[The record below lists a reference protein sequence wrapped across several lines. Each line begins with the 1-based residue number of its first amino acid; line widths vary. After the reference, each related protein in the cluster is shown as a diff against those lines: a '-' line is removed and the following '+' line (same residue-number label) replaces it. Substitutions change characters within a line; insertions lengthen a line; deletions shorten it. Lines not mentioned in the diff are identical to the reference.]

1 MAAHIHGTLKSF
13 FADKVDALAT
23 LEVALC
29 NYGAQ
34 VARITPGTDAPGLLA
49 DVTLKEFA
57 PDTTTAEFSID
68 VTGNDLIEPAGTYYT
83 FTIKD
88 GNGDTIQVNAYA
100 FVDGLGYDLNTLQPF
115 DPSLPLMP
123 LPPLLVNEMLT
134 VADADTMSFDGTD
147 FTTFKTTLHSDVLHA
162 TWTNMIPGNLYTFI
176 ILEDGTGGW
185 QFNWGSTIHNGTM
198 INHAPNGQTVQT
210 FVADV
215 DGQLYAI
222 SGGAYS

>member
-1 MAAHIHGTLKSF
+1 MAAHITGTLKSF
-13 FADKVDALAT
+13 FANKVDALAT

-34 VARITPGTDAPGLLA
+34 VARVTSGADSHGLFA
-49 DVTLKEFA
+49 DVTLKEFK
-57 PDTTTAEFSID
+57 PDATTAQFSID
-68 VTGNDLIEPAGTYYT
+68 VTGNDVIEPAGTYYT
-83 FTIKD
+83 FTVKD

-100 FVDGLGYDLNTLQPF
+100 FIDSQSYDLNTLQPF
-115 DPSLPLMP
+115 DPALPLMP

-134 VADADTMSFDGTD
+134 VPASDTMIFDGTSY
-147 FTTFKTTLHSDVLHA
+147 TTFKTTLHSDVLHS
-162 TWTNMIPGNLYTFI
+162 TFTNMIPGNLYTFI
-176 ILEDGTGGW
+176 ILEDATGGW
-185 QFNWGSTIHNGTM
+185 QFNWPTTVHNATM
-198 INHAPNGQTVQT
+198 INHAPNGQIVQT

>member
-1 MAAHIHGTLKSF
+1 MATITGTLKSF
-13 FADKVDALAT
+13 FANKVDALAT
-23 LEVALC
+23 LDVALC

-34 VARITPGTDAPGLLA
+34 VARITGGADDPGLLA
-49 DVTLKEFA
+49 DVTLKQFA
-57 PDTTTAEFSID
+57 PDSTTGKFTID
-68 VTGNDLIEPAGTYYT
+68 LTGNDVIEPAGTYYT
-83 FTIKD
+83 FTVKD

-100 FVDGLGYDLNTLQPF
+100 FVDSQDYDANTIQPF
-115 DPSLPLMP
+115 DPALPLMP

-134 VADADTMSFDGTD
+134 VAATDLMTFDGTD
-147 FTTFKTTLHSDVLHA
+147 YTTFKTTLHSDVLHA
-162 TWTNMIPGNLYTFI
+162 TWANMIPGNLYTFI

-185 QFNWGSTIHNGTM
+185 QFNWGATVHNGTM
-198 INHAPNGQTVQT
+198 IAHTANAQTVQT